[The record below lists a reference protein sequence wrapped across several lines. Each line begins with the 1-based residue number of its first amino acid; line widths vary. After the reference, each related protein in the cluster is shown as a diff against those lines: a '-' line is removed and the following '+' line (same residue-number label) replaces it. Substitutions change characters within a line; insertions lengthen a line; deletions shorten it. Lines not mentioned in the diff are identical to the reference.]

1 MNIIERIILKI
12 KKIFIKKEKVK
23 ELEAPKEKL
32 KSHNNDFLES
42 LKVYRRNN
50 KIIVKKSEGNGLGIM
65 HGAVKYNVFGDTS

>member
-12 KKIFIKKEKVK
+12 KKLFSKKEKVK
-23 ELEAPKEKL
+23 ELEAPKELNKL
-32 KSHNNDFLES
+32 NTAEKDFLES

-65 HGAVKYNVFGDTS
+65 HGAVKYNINQN